1 MTTIVLCHF
10 TLTTDIYS
18 MMAEKCKQSIQDNM
32 PNAII
37 KELVLQP
44 DKKFKRTIDEAFYAN
59 LIKLK
64 AWSEN
69 IEGNTIFLDADTIV
83 LEDLSHVFENDFD
96 IAYTGRKGNIKFN
109 SGVVFVKDSGK
120 DAVKAWYDVCERMFA
135 DRKFWH
141 LWARKCY
148 GYNQAA
154 FAYLLENYPFKK
166 LELLSYIYNSC
177 DVSDWINRT
186 EDAKVFHIKSDL
198 RMDML
203 KREIKR
209 YPKAWERMAKYYT

>member
-83 LEDLSHVFENDFD
+83 LDDLSHVFENDFD

-109 SGVVFVKDSGK
+109 SGWCLSRIR
-120 DAVKAWYDVCERMFA
+120 ERM
-135 DRKFWH
+135 
-141 LWARKCY
+141 L
-148 GYNQAA
+148 
-154 FAYLLENYPFKK
+154 
-166 LELLSYIYNSC
+166 
-177 DVSDWINRT
+177 
-186 EDAKVFHIKSDL
+186 
-198 RMDML
+198 
-203 KREIKR
+203 
-209 YPKAWERMAKYYT
+209 